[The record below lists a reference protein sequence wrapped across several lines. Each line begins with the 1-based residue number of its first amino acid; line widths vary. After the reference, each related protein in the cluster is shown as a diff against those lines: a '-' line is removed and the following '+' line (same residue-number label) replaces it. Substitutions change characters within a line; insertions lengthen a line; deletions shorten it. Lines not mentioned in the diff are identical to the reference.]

1 VCFALL
7 WFAFAFACLLWTFF
21 SFWICEDRVEGEED
35 TSVDVY
41 FQVPKSR
48 LYGMPLLLII
58 MVFTILISCSQRDG
72 ALVSGFRT

>member
-7 WFAFAFACLLWTFF
+7 WFAFALFALDLF
-21 SFWICEDRVEGEED
+21 FWICEDRVEDEEN

-58 MVFTILISCSQRDG
+58 IVFTIIISCSQRDG